1 MRRKKVISD
10 NEICNLVLVL
20 ISLVILNL
28 PPRRQQINRTTCSK
42 LCKSLLAE
50 DGSALAKNI
59 DATKSIPYG
68 SFYLFKVSICHAS
81 YLDCLY

>member
-1 MRRKKVISD
+1 MKKVISD
-10 NEICNLVLVL
+10 NEICNLVLAL
-20 ISLVILNL
+20 ISLELNL
-28 PPRRQQINRTTCSK
+28 LPRRQQINRTTCSK

-50 DGSALAKNI
+50 DDSALAKNI

-81 YLDCLY
+81 YLESLY

>member
-28 PPRRQQINRTTCSK
+28 PPRRQQINRTCSK
-42 LCKSLLAE
+42 VCKSLLAE

>member
-1 MRRKKVISD
+1 MKKVISD

-20 ISLVILNL
+20 ISLELNL
-28 PPRRQQINRTTCSK
+28 LPRRQQINRTTCSK

-50 DGSALAKNI
+50 DDSALAKNI

-81 YLDCLY
+81 YLESLY

>member
-1 MRRKKVISD
+1 MKKLISD

-20 ISLVILNL
+20 ISLELNL
-28 PPRRQQINRTTCSK
+28 LPQRQQINRTTCSK

-50 DGSALAKNI
+50 DDSALAKNI

-81 YLDCLY
+81 YLESLY

>member
-1 MRRKKVISD
+1 MKKLISD

-20 ISLVILNL
+20 ISLELNL
-28 PPRRQQINRTTCSK
+28 LPRRQQINRTTCSK

-50 DGSALAKNI
+50 DDSALAKNI

-81 YLDCLY
+81 YLESLY

>member
-1 MRRKKVISD
+1 MKKVISD

-20 ISLVILNL
+20 ISLVKLNL
-28 PPRRQQINRTTCSK
+28 PPLRQQINRTTCSK

-50 DGSALAKNI
+50 DDSALAKNI

-68 SFYLFKVSICHAS
+68 SSCLCKVSICHAS
-81 YLDCLY
+81 YLKCLY